1 MDKEGFR
8 EFLEVQGVADSD
20 IEPAITLA
28 ERFESLLTESTSM
41 TRAVADAG
49 NLIEFSTLMIEE
61 GINTQANYYTLARYA
76 RFLRNEALYIAVVE
90 LLDGAEAMDTLYQ
103 RTAKVLDNQHR
114 DDIFEGVT
122 LPPLGLP
129 NVEKVKVTQR
139 VMGRLMSLTSPPER
153 QRIFSDSLR
162 HLENAWYQDDKQLY
176 QACQTIDE
184 FLDKSEQKFITMLER
199 LRDEGNLFFT
209 QPITDEV
216 IDYVRSQPLISR
228 GVLEGQTLYEVK
240 IPHMTQEY
248 LAETDAQKKRYY
260 YCHCPWVKE
269 ALRKG
274 DSGIPAQFCECS
286 AGFHKKR
293 WEVIFGQPLRAE
305 IVESVLN
312 GDPWCKIAIH
322 LPERKGAY
330 DA

>member
-8 EFLEVQGVADSD
+8 DFLETREVSDND
-20 IEPAITLA
+20 IEPAIALA
-28 ERFESLLTESTSM
+28 ERFESFLAKRSPTTGDVAYAQNLT
-41 TRAVADAG
+41 A
-49 NLIEFSTLMIEE
+49 FSTLMIKEA
-61 GINTQANYYTLARYA
+61 INTQANYYTLARYA
-76 RFLRNEALYIAVVE
+76 RFLHNDALYIAVVE
-90 LLDGAEAMDTLYQ
+90 LLDGAEAIENLYQ
-103 RTAKVLDNQHR
+103 RTGDIVGEQRR
-114 DDIFEGVT
+114 DQIFVDVT
-122 LPPLGLP
+122 LPPLGLS
-129 NVEKVKVTQR
+129 NAEKVKITQR
-139 VMGRLMSLTSPPER
+139 VMPRLIALTSPHER

-162 HLENAWYQDDKQLY
+162 HLEDAWYQDDKQLY

-199 LRDEGNLFFT
+199 LRDEGKLFFT

-228 GVLEGQTLYEVK
+228 GVLEGQTLYEIK

-269 ALRKG
+269 ALRTG
-274 DSGIPAQFCECS
+274 DSGIPALFCQCS

-293 WEVIFGQPLRAE
+293 WEVILGQPLKAE